1 MWLIFNHELM
11 KNLIRTLDPSIFTKV
26 TYDRVIYD
34 ALTDSVFVTGGE
46 EENVEEVIT
55 DEYVDRGLPSGLKW
69 ATMNV
74 GAKTEED
81 YGHYYMWG
89 STTPNTPD
97 ECNWAN
103 APFNNGA
110 TSYDTTYFNSVKND
124 VVTNKVLVK
133 EYDVAAQIMGGDWRM
148 PTKDECQEL
157 YKNTTHSW
165 VTINGVKGRK
175 FTSKKDTTKYIFIPA
190 AGYYYNGSVDGVGK
204 YGYIWSSTITSPYNN
219 ARFLKLKAKNCS
231 ASTTERC
238 YGMSVRGGCQ

>member
-1 MWLIFNHELM
+1 M
-11 KNLIRTLDPSIFTKV
+11 KNLIKTIDPSIFTKV

-34 ALTDSVFVTGGE
+34 ALTDNVIVTGGE
-46 EENVEEVIT
+46 EVIT
-55 DEYVDRGLPSGLKW
+55 YEYVDLGLSVKW

-89 STTPNTPD
+89 SITPNTPD

-103 APFNNGA
+103 TPFNNGA
-110 TSYDTTYFNSVKND
+110 TSYDTTYFNSVKD
-124 VVTNKVLVK
+124 TVIPNKVLAK

-157 YKNTTHSW
+157 YKNTTQSW
-165 VTINGVKGRK
+165 VTINGVNGRK
-175 FTSKKDTTKYIFIPA
+175 FTSKTDTSKYIFIPA
-190 AGYYYNGSVDGVGK
+190 AGYYYNGSVSEVGT
-204 YGYIWSSTITSPYNN
+204 YGYIWSSTISSPYSK
-219 ARFLKLKAKNCS
+219 ARFLRFRSSTCG

-238 YGMSVRGGCQ
+238 YGMSVRGVKM

>member
-1 MWLIFNHELM
+1 M
-11 KNLIRTLDPSIFTKV
+11 KNLIKTIDPSIFTKV

-34 ALTDSVFVTGGE
+34 ALTDNVIVTGGE
-46 EENVEEVIT
+46 EEVEEVIT
-55 DEYVDRGLPSGLKW
+55 YEYVDLGLSVKW

-89 STTPNTPD
+89 SITPNTPD

-103 APFNNGA
+103 TPFNNGA
-110 TSYDTTYFNSVKND
+110 TSYDTTYFNSVKD
-124 VVTNKVLVK
+124 TVIPNKVLAK

-157 YKNTTHSW
+157 YKNTTQSW
-165 VTINGVKGRK
+165 VTINGVNGRK
-175 FTSKKDTTKYIFIPA
+175 FTSKTDTSKYIFIPA
-190 AGYYYNGSVDGVGK
+190 AGYYYNGSVSEVGA
-204 YGYIWSSTITSPYNN
+204 YGYIWSSTISSPYSK
-219 ARFLKLKAKNCS
+219 ARFLRFRSSTCG

-238 YGMSVRGGCQ
+238 YGMPVRGVKM

>member
-1 MWLIFNHELM
+1 M
-11 KNLIRTLDPSIFTKV
+11 KNLIKTIDPSIFTKV

-34 ALTDSVFVTGGE
+34 ALTDNVIVTGGE
-46 EENVEEVIT
+46 EVIT
-55 DEYVDRGLPSGLKW
+55 YEYVDLGLSVKW

-89 STTPNTPD
+89 SITPNTPD

-103 APFNNGA
+103 TPFNNGA
-110 TSYDTTYFNSVKND
+110 TSYDTTYFNSVKD
-124 VVTNKVLVK
+124 TVIPNKVLAK

-157 YKNTTHSW
+157 YKNTTQSW
-165 VTINGVKGRK
+165 VTINGVNGRK
-175 FTSKKDTTKYIFIPA
+175 FTSKTDTSKYIFIPA
-190 AGYYYNGSVDGVGK
+190 AGYYYNGSVSEVGA
-204 YGYIWSSTITSPYNN
+204 YGYIWSSTISSPYNN
-219 ARFLKLKAKNCS
+219 ARFLKFKATTCS

-238 YGMSVRGGCQ
+238 YGMPVRGVKM

>member
-1 MWLIFNHELM
+1 MWLIFNNGLM
-11 KNLIRTLDPSIFTKV
+11 KNLIRTIDPSIFTKV

-46 EENVEEVIT
+46 EEEVEEVIT
-55 DEYVDRGLPSGLKW
+55 YEYVDLGLPSGLKW

-133 EYDVAAQIMGGDWRM
+133 EYDVAAQIMGGNWRM

-165 VTINGVKGRK
+165 VTINGVNGRK
-175 FTSKKDTTKYIFIPA
+175 FTSKKDTSKYIFIPA
-190 AGYYYNGSVDGVGK
+190 AGAYNNGSSIDIGK
-204 YGYIWSSTITSPYNN
+204 YGYIWSSTLHTPYST
-219 ARFLKLKAKNCS
+219 ARCLRFSSSSCG
-231 ASTTERC
+231 ASNRERC
-238 YGMSVRGGCQ
+238 YGMPVRGVCI

>member
-1 MWLIFNHELM
+1 M
-11 KNLIRTLDPSIFTKV
+11 KNLIRTIDPSIFTKV

-34 ALTDSVFVTGGE
+34 AVTDSVFVTGGE

-55 DEYVDRGLPSGLKW
+55 YEYVDLGLPSGLKW

-74 GAKTEED
+74 GAKTEEE

-124 VVTNKVLVK
+124 VVPNKVLVK

-157 YKNTTHSW
+157 YKNTTQSW
-165 VTINGVKGRK
+165 VTINGVNGRK
-175 FTSKKDTTKYIFIPA
+175 FTSKTNGNSIFIPA

-204 YGYIWSSTITSPYNN
+204 YGRVWSSSLGTSCHSF
-219 ARFLKLKAKNCS
+219 AWDLGFLSGDC
-231 ASTTERC
+231 RMGDYVYR
-238 YGMSVRGGCQ
+238 YGGLSVRGVMK

>member
-1 MWLIFNHELM
+1 M
-11 KNLIRTLDPSIFTKV
+11 KNLIKTIDPSIFTKV

-34 ALTDSVFVTGGE
+34 ALTDNVIVTGGE
-46 EENVEEVIT
+46 EVIT
-55 DEYVDRGLPSGLKW
+55 YEYVDLGLSVKW

-89 STTPNTPD
+89 SITPNTPD

-103 APFNNGA
+103 TPFNNGA
-110 TSYDTTYFNSVKND
+110 TSYDTTYFNSVKD
-124 VVTNKVLVK
+124 TVILNKVLAK

-157 YKNTTHSW
+157 YKNTTQSW
-165 VTINGVKGRK
+165 VTIKGVNGKK
-175 FTSKKDTTKYIFIPA
+175 FTSKTDTTKYIFIPA
-190 AGYYYNGSVDGVGK
+190 AGYYYNGSVSEVGNN
-204 YGYIWSSTITSPYNN
+204 GYIWSSTISSPYNN
-219 ARFLKLKAKNCS
+219 ARFLKFKATTCS

-238 YGMSVRGGCQ
+238 YGMSVRGVKM